1 MSNHFNKDPAIERKE
16 AEEEQD
22 DPVTLAIK
30 KTGCLQYHFDVQ
42 ECMYEKRDWRACKDQ
57 VSLFKECMADYQR
70 KSQPQT

>member
-42 ECMYEKRDWRACKDQ
+42 VCK
-57 VSLFKECMADYQR
+57 A
-70 KSQPQT
+70 